1 MYSNKEGKRQKRC
14 KTIIQR
20 KHDEFQE
27 KKGRLLQLRFDSHL
41 NKIKYWILAFK
52 SCSINSTTYFA
63 DLASYIRICF
73 FRIMHANT
81 SNSVYFFYY
90 ANLTS

>member
-52 SCSINSTTYFA
+52 SCSINSTRYFA